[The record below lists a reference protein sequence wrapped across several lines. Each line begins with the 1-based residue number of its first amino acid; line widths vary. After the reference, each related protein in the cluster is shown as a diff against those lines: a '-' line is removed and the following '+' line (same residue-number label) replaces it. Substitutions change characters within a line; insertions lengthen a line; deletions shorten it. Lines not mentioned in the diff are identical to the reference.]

1 MAEQHQSSKSDIPS
15 CQGLE
20 VVPVEESSNQQYPDP
35 PSPQP
40 SVSGFNALR
49 LSSDGCSNQQVLPE
63 NSEVSRIVAY
73 GFRDRR
79 ERSANC
85 GSTVIPVGGTLSR
98 PLKKKHPPMVICES
112 DFKATVRERN
122 AAMFLNEW
130 LADVYFIVGTENDR
144 EHIPAHSY
152 VLSIASSTF
161 SAMFHGGFEKKTEI
175 EIPDVEPIAFKV
187 LLKYLYTDEIDIKP
201 EYALSILYASKKY
214 FIVYLSRAVITFLEA
229 NLNAENVCLL
239 LSQITLFEEEELIK
253 RCWEVV
259 DANAECVFR
268 SEGFLEIDFNLFEQI
283 ISRETLIAHER
294 TVFEAAVKW
303 AKAECTR
310 RQLEPNVRN
319 IRYVLGDAFYH
330 IRFPA
335 MTISEFANGAA
346 KSDLLTC
353 QEINNI
359 FLHFA
364 AEEKPHLPFPTES
377 RCGLPL
383 HVCSRFQ
390 TVLQGTNQW
399 RYRGRCDSIQF
410 IVDRRI
416 FVAGYGLYGSSTGQS
431 RYNVRMELKKGQEV
445 LGSIQGP
452 LYSSGFPEPQPL
464 LFHHPIQIDADIQ
477 YTASVTMEG
486 NQLSHFGQEGMSEVV
501 VLVKNHGRKNDSE
514 EYVNFFF
521 TPSADSKN
529 GTGVQGGQIPQI
541 LFYA

>member
-1 MAEQHQSSKSDIPS
+1 HFAAEEKPHLPFPTESRCGLPLHVCSRFQTVL
-15 CQGLE
+15 QGT
-20 VVPVEESSNQQYPDP
+20 NQWRYRGRCDSIQ
-35 PSPQP
+35 
-40 SVSGFNALR
+40 F
-49 LSSDGCSNQQVLPE
+49 
-63 NSEVSRIVAY
+63 IV
-73 GFRDRR
+73 DRR
-79 ERSANC
+79 IFVA
-85 GSTVIPVGGTLSR
+85 GYGLYG
-98 PLKKKHPPMVICES
+98 
-112 DFKATVRERN
+112 
-122 AAMFLNEW
+122 
-130 LADVYFIVGTENDR
+130 
-144 EHIPAHSY
+144 
-152 VLSIASSTF
+152 SST
-161 SAMFHGGFEKKTEI
+161 GQ
-175 EIPDVEPIAFKV
+175 
-187 LLKYLYTDEIDIKP
+187 
-201 EYALSILYASKKY
+201 
-214 FIVYLSRAVITFLEA
+214 SRY
-229 NLNAENVCLL
+229 N
-239 LSQITLFEEEELIK
+239 
-253 RCWEVV
+253 
-259 DANAECVFR
+259 
-268 SEGFLEIDFNLFEQI
+268 
-283 ISRETLIAHER
+283 
-294 TVFEAAVKW
+294 
-303 AKAECTR
+303 
-310 RQLEPNVRN
+310 
-319 IRYVLGDAFYH
+319 
-330 IRFPA
+330 
-335 MTISEFANGAA
+335 
-346 KSDLLTC
+346 
-353 QEINNI
+353 EINNI